1 MSGVIEEL
9 FVPDGE
15 KVTAGA
21 QLCRINTSGSAASQP
36 AATETPPTT
45 QPEAPP
51 TTTPPPQAEAA
62 PTPIPTSPPPPP
74 PLPGQQKKHAA
85 LKYKP
90 HILVQ
95 PHNIV
100 QPIYNLVSIRF
111 GKMTLSWV
119 LAEFKFGDLNA

>member
-36 AATETPPTT
+36 AAAAATET
-45 QPEAPP
+45 PP
-51 TTTPPPQAEAA
+51 TTTPPPQAEAT

-74 PLPGQQKKHAA
+74 PLPGQQKKSNFV
-85 LKYKP
+85 
-90 HILVQ
+90 HIVSL
-95 PHNIV
+95 
-100 QPIYNLVSIRF
+100 YN
-111 GKMTLSWV
+111 
-119 LAEFKFGDLNA
+119 